1 MTNSH
6 ENRLKRLVRAQRESG
21 MDLLAVVP
29 GANLRYLTGLEMHSS
44 ERITL
49 ALFPLGGQPMF
60 VLPGLEAPRAEAS
73 LGIEASFY
81 TYTDEQGP
89 GAAFRQ
95 MATDLDLEGKVFG
108 VEHLHMRIL
117 ELRRLEEHAAHAKF
131 VDADPLLSGL
141 RVVKDE
147 EEIEALRR
155 AAKANEECFRQVM
168 EHIQPGVTEQELS
181 AVWQRAALEAEN
193 SQLSDLPPIVA
204 SGPNGASPHTTATSR
219 RLEDGD
225 LVTIDAFLL
234 VDGYYSDIT
243 RTYAVGEPDE
253 ELKRIYSVVQ
263 EANAAARAI
272 IKPRIEAQEVDRS
285 ARQVIEKAGY
295 GEYFIHRTGHGM
307 GLEIHEEP
315 NIVEGND
322 LLLKQG
328 MVFTVEP
335 GIYVPGLGGVRIE
348 DNVLVTETGCETLST
363 LPRQLTQ
370 L

>member
-6 ENRLKRLVRAQRESG
+6 ENRLKRLARAQRESG

-29 GANLRYLTGLEMHSS
+29 GANLRYLTGLDMHSS

-49 ALFPLGGQPMF
+49 ALFPLGGQPVF
-60 VLPGLEAPRAEAS
+60 VLPGLEAPRAEARQ
-73 LGIEASFY
+73 GIESSFY

-89 GAAFRQ
+89 AIAFRQ
-95 MATDLDLEGKVFG
+95 VASDLQLEGKVFG
-108 VEHLHMRIL
+108 VENLRMRVF
-117 ELRRLEEHAAHAKF
+117 ELRQLEQHAPDARF

-141 RVVKDE
+141 RIVKDK

-155 AAKANEECFRQVM
+155 AAEVNEECFRQM
-168 EHIQPGVTEQELS
+168 AARIQPGVTELELA
-181 AVWQRAALEAEN
+181 AVWQRAALGSEN
-193 SQLSDLPPIVA
+193 AALSDLPLIVA
-204 SGPNGASPHTTATSR
+204 SGPNGASPHGIASSR
-219 RLEDGD
+219 RIQSGD

-263 EANAAARAI
+263 KANAAARAI
-272 IKPRIEAQEVDRS
+272 IKPGIEAQEVDRA
-285 ARQVIEKAGY
+285 ARQVIDKAGY

-348 DNVLVTETGCETLST
+348 DNVLVTETGCETLTT
-363 LPRQLTQ
+363 LPRELAR

>member
-1 MTNSH
+1 M
-6 ENRLKRLVRAQRESG
+6 LVRKQQESG
-21 MDLLAVVP
+21 VDLLAVVP

-49 ALFPLGGQPMF
+49 ALFPLGGQPVF

-73 LGIEASFY
+73 LDIEASFY

-108 VEHLHMRIL
+108 VEHLHMRVL
-117 ELRRLEEHAAHAKF
+117 ELRRLEKHAPHARF

-141 RVVKDE
+141 RIVKDK

-155 AAKANEECFRQVM
+155 AAEANEECFRQVM
-168 EHIQPGVTEQELS
+168 KHIQSGVTEQELA
-181 AVWQRAALEAEN
+181 AVWQRAALGSEN
-193 SQLSDLPPIVA
+193 AALSDLPIIVA

-219 RLEDGD
+219 RLQKGD

-243 RTYAVGEPDE
+243 RTYAVGEPDG
-253 ELKRIYSVVQ
+253 ELQRIYSVVQ

-272 IKPRIEAQEVDRS
+272 IKPGIEAQEVDRT
-285 ARQVIEKAGY
+285 ARQVIDKAGY

-322 LLLKQG
+322 LLLEPG

-335 GIYVPGLGGVRIE
+335 GIYVPDLGGVRIE
-348 DNVLVTETGCETLST
+348 DNVLVTETGCETLTT
-363 LPRQLTQ
+363 LPRELTR